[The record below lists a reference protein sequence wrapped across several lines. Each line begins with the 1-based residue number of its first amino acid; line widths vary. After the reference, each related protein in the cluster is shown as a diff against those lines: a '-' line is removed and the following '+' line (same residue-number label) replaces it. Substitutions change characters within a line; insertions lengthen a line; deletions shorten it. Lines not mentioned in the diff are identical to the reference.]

1 MIGAMDFPV
10 YPLVFKPAY
19 KDYVWGGSRI
29 GSAFG
34 RQGVPPIC
42 AESWEL
48 SAHPDGLSRVATGA
62 LAGLSLAD
70 LTLCH
75 GAALVGAR
83 APDPTRFPLLFKLI
97 DARDRLSVQVH
108 PNAAT
113 AAQHGGE
120 PKTEMWVV
128 LDSEPGAFI
137 HVGLKPGV
145 GPDDLRRAL
154 ETKQAGDCL
163 NTLAVQAGDAI
174 LIPGGL
180 VHAIGAGCLIYE
192 VQQNSNTTYRLYDW
206 DRLGSDGRPRPLHV
220 AEALAVIDWTLPA
233 PKLLRED
240 PAGTAVNV
248 WHDVLSSPFF
258 RMRRI
263 RLEHSETVIRD
274 SGSFQAL
281 FVHSGTASATIN
293 GVTVPLPC
301 GTSCLIP
308 AAASRCTIRADE
320 PANLL
325 LTTLPV

>member
-1 MIGAMDFPV
+1 MDFPI
-10 YPLVFKPAY
+10 YPLIFKPVY
-19 KDYVWGGSRI
+19 KDYVWGGARI

-34 RQGVPPIC
+34 RLGVPPVC

-48 SAHPDGLSRVATGA
+48 SAHADGLSRVTSGP

-108 PNAAT
+108 PTAANAARM
-113 AAQHGGE
+113 GGD
-120 PKTEMWVV
+120 PKTEMWMV
-128 LDSEPGAFI
+128 LDSTPDASI

-145 GPDDLRRAL
+145 GPTDLRRAL
-154 ETKQAGDCL
+154 DTKQAGGCL
-163 NTLAVQAGDAI
+163 TTLAVRAGDAI
-174 LIPGGL
+174 LIPGGQ

-206 DRLGSDGRPRPLHV
+206 DRTGNDGQPRPLHI
-220 AEALAVIDWTLPA
+220 AEAMAVIDWYLPA
-233 PKLLRED
+233 PKLIRAGAD
-240 PAGTAVNV
+240 GTAVNV

-258 RMRRI
+258 RMRHI
-263 RLEHSETVIRD
+263 RLEKSETVIRD
-274 SGSFQAL
+274 SGSFQSL
-281 FVHSGTASATIN
+281 FVSSGTASATVE
-293 GVTVPLPC
+293 GVTASLPC

-308 AAASRCTIRADE
+308 AAASGCTIKPHDTAT
-320 PANLL
+320 LL
-325 LTTLPV
+325 LTTLPL